1 MQVLVVDDDPMICK
15 VATFVLADGGYTVTS
30 AFTIQAA
37 WRFVQEQDPDL
48 IVLDVKMPDG
58 SGFEFC
64 ERLRQDNYKMPVI
77 FLTGR
82 SEIST
87 KLYGLE
93 LGADDYIVK
102 PFEPAELVARAKA
115 VLRRFK
121 VSNSL
126 FPKTWV
132 RVGGLEL
139 NTSELK
145 VTLPGR
151 KVVDLTPTEM
161 KILHCLMENAGH
173 VVSKD
178 SLLDNIWNW
187 DHDGARSEIAVYISR
202 LRKKIERDSSNP
214 DYIHV
219 IRGIGYRFV
228 APLGA
233 TDGHSVA
240 GNQRQ

>member
-1 MQVLVVDDDPMICK
+1 MHILVVDDDPMICK
-15 VATFVLADGGYTVTS
+15 VASFILSDAGYEVTS
-30 AFTIQAA
+30 TPTLQAA
-37 WRFVQEQDPDL
+37 WSFLSDVDPDL
-48 IVLDVKMPDG
+48 IVLDVRMPDG

-82 SEIST
+82 GEIST
-87 KLYGLE
+87 KLHGLE

-102 PFEPAELVARAKA
+102 PFEPAELLARAKA

-121 VSNSL
+121 VSGSL
-126 FPKTWV
+126 VPRTYIKV
-132 RVGGLEL
+132 SGVEL

-145 VTLPGR
+145 VTLPDR

-173 VVSKD
+173 VVSRD

-202 LRKKIERDSSNP
+202 LRKKIERDASHP
-214 DYIHV
+214 EHIQV

-228 APLGA
+228 A
-233 TDGHSVA
+233 
-240 GNQRQ
+240 R